1 MVILMTMT
9 PVPLADVKTHLS
21 DYVGRVH
28 DHHERVVVTV
38 HGRPSAV
45 LIAVEDLE
53 ALEETVAVLSD
64 PETMRRLA
72 QSDAELARGE
82 VVGEDELAAAME
94 ARKRGSAR

>member
-1 MVILMTMT
+1 MTMN

-82 VVGEDELAAAME
+82 VVGGDELAAAMQ